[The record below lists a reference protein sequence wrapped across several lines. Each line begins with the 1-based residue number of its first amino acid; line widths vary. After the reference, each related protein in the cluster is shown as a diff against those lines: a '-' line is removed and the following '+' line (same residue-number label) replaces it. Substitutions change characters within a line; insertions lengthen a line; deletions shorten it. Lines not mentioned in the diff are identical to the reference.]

1 MKFTGLVALF
11 MGHVLLADS
20 LETQVERRIRKHKKH
35 QSSASS
41 AEPLVPL
48 SQLLQRSAELTK
60 QFESNANAL
69 RQKVQDVEEGTDSD
83 TVSSFVELGK
93 GPLDTNLG
101 LRAMGEVTDEIMR
114 YTDKMRRMSNDVS
127 LFSAN
132 R

>member
-1 MKFTGLVALF
+1 MKCTGLVALF

-20 LETQVERRIRKHKKH
+20 LETQVERRIRRHKKH
-35 QSSASS
+35 QSSAGST
-41 AEPLVPL
+41 EPLVPL

-69 RQKVQDVEEGTDSD
+69 RQKVQDVEEGSDSD

-93 GPLDTNLG
+93 GPLDASLG
-101 LRAMGEVTDEIMR
+101 LKAMGEVTEEIMR